1 MVIGDSQKWADFFP
15 EHLLPRILDVVLAA
29 WEAMEKPAPDALETH
44 ISRRLRAA
52 IKHAKDF
59 KNLPFYVMRE
69 DIEDD
74 FDTAEE
80 RGRKDLAFY
89 PTNVAKAREE
99 VYFAFECKRLNARV
113 GGRVR
118 SLAAEYVSDGMMRFV
133 TGQYARFMRHGD
145 MIGYVLDGH
154 RERAVAL
161 VAANI
166 RNRCTQL
173 GMQSPGEMRPSSLRP
188 KVSNIRETVHTNP
201 QAFRLHHVFLVRSPK

>member
-1 MVIGDSQKWADFFP
+1 
-15 EHLLPRILDVVLAA
+15 
-29 WEAMEKPAPDALETH
+29 
-44 ISRRLRAA
+44 
-52 IKHAKDF
+52 
-59 KNLPFYVMRE
+59 
-69 DIEDD
+69 
-74 FDTAEE
+74 
-80 RGRKDLAFY
+80 
-89 PTNVAKAREE
+89 
-99 VYFAFECKRLNARV
+99 
-113 GGRVR
+113 
-118 SLAAEYVSDGMMRFV
+118 MMRFV